1 MKRAF
6 PIDFQFGASTASYQI
21 EGAVN
26 KDGRGPSIWDTFS
39 HTPGKVHKGD
49 TGDVAC
55 DHYHRYEE
63 DFDLL
68 KQLHAK
74 VYRFSV
80 AWPRILPKGKGAI
93 NPQGLAFYDRLV
105 DSVLER
111 DVQPWVCLY
120 HWDLP
125 QALQDLGGWCNR
137 DIQYWFRD
145 YALTVA
151 EKLGDRVKH
160 FAMFNEACVT
170 AWVGHGEGVHAPG
183 IKNENAMFAA
193 THHQNLAQG
202 LAIHSLRQAHSDLQL
217 GTVLNLTPAMAAKGG
232 QAHEEAARW
241 FDACWNLNFL
251 DPLIKGGY
259 PQLTQAA
266 LEEFIKPSDLSVI
279 QQPID
284 FLGLNYYFKARLL
297 ANPDVPMGMEWEVPT
312 DVPVSEMGWAIEAKP
327 FYDQLMSLK
336 EAYGNPRLFITENGG
351 AFPDNQWEGGR
362 IQDDDRID
370 YFHTYL
376 GAVLD
381 AIDQGANIEGYF
393 LWSLLDNYEWAC
405 GYDKRFGVVHVDYE
419 SLKRTPKAS
428 FEYMAKVMEENALFE
443 VRPVLAT

>member
-1 MKRAF
+1 
-6 PIDFQFGASTASYQI
+6 
-21 EGAVN
+21 
-26 KDGRGPSIWDTFS
+26 
-39 HTPGKVHKGD
+39 
-49 TGDVAC
+49 
-55 DHYHRYEE
+55 
-63 DFDLL
+63 
-68 KQLHAK
+68 
-74 VYRFSV
+74 
-80 AWPRILPKGKGAI
+80 
-93 NPQGLAFYDRLV
+93 
-105 DSVLER
+105 
-111 DVQPWVCLY
+111 
-120 HWDLP
+120 
-125 QALQDLGGWCNR
+125 
-137 DIQYWFRD
+137 
-145 YALTVA
+145 
-151 EKLGDRVKH
+151 
-160 FAMFNEACVT
+160 
-170 AWVGHGEGVHAPG
+170 
-183 IKNENAMFAA
+183 
-193 THHQNLAQG
+193 
-202 LAIHSLRQAHSDLQL
+202 
-217 GTVLNLTPAMAAKGG
+217 MAAKGG